1 MIEEALKWA
10 QEQALRETAV
20 FEEAISR
27 ITWSEEEEQL

>member
-10 QEQALRETAV
+10 QEQALRETEA

-27 ITWSEEEEQL
+27 IMWSEEAEQQ

>member
-10 QEQALRETAV
+10 EEQALRETAA

-27 ITWSEEEEQL
+27 ITWSEEEEV